1 MIQKVFKMV
10 LIFYYCTKYKIL
22 KYQIIH
28 TNNNDIRKNNK
39 KLAAGL

>member
-1 MIQKVFKMV
+1 MV
-10 LIFYYCTKYKIL
+10 LIFYYSCTKYKIL

-39 KLAAGL
+39 KLAADL

>member
-1 MIQKVFKMV
+1 MV

-28 TNNNDIRKNNK
+28 TNNNNTCIRKNNK
-39 KLAAGL
+39 KLAADL

>member
-1 MIQKVFKMV
+1 MV

>member
-28 TNNNDIRKNNK
+28 PNNNNIRKNNK
-39 KLAAGL
+39 KLAADL